1 MFLKCSNQE
10 AARISVTRFRIL
22 RDAACRRRARPELC
36 GAGADLYS
44 RHYRYESGHRNA
56 PRTVRTRSKR
66 SMFPRFGF
74 GNAANSSEIARP
86 VRAVAGP
93 RNLRLG
99 QAPVSSATE
108 VNFWKC
114 GKSSGC
120 EFEQRPATL

>member
-1 MFLKCSNQE
+1 
-10 AARISVTRFRIL
+10 
-22 RDAACRRRARPELC
+22 
-36 GAGADLYS
+36 
-44 RHYRYESGHRNA
+44 
-56 PRTVRTRSKR
+56 
-66 SMFPRFGF
+66 MFPRFGF
-74 GNAANSSEIARP
+74 GNAANSSEIGRP

-120 EFEQRPATL
+120 EFEQRPATLAVDRIGLMRGKPARGAIGVHSARAE